1 MSAFVCSK
9 NHIAAVASYAVA
21 KKVWLGNAS
30 AKDSDFKSI
39 YETLAKANVV
49 SVCHRYADDKP
60 EEYGDV
66 LRAPRLSSVQH
77 SAIQI
82 VKLCDCLAYQSSET
96 EDWQSSDACKLLG
109 RIRDAAINA
118 LPGYDDV
125 KWAIG

>member
-39 YETLAKANVV
+39 YETLARANVA
-49 SVCHRYADDKP
+49 SVCYRYGDDKP
-60 EEYGDV
+60 ENYRDV
-66 LRAPRLSSVQH
+66 LRAPKLSAVQH

-82 VKLCDCLAYQSSET
+82 VKLCDCLDYQSCET
-96 EDWQSSDACKLLG
+96 DGWRSSDACKLLS
-109 RIRDAAINA
+109 RIRDAAINS
-118 LPGYDDV
+118 LPLYDDAE
-125 KWAIG
+125 WAIA